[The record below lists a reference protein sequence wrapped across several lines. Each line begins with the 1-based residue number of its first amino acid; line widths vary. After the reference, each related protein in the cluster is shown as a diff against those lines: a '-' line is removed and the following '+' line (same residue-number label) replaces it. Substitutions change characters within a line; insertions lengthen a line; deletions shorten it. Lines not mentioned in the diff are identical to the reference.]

1 VVAADA
7 LRAELTLFGAA
18 ALGEGRSIGSATA
31 DDAELRFD
39 KGVYSAL
46 LTLDLPLERTAERN
60 AYRNSYISLERA
72 VRNVQILEDRI
83 KLNVRQRLRDLLESR
98 ESLKIQAKSVL
109 LAEKRVKST
118 ELFLQAG
125 RGQIQIRDLLDAQ
138 NDLLSAQNA
147 LTLATV
153 NYRIAELQ
161 LQSDMGLLKVDEKG
175 LWREYSPKEVANA
188 RE

>member
-1 VVAADA
+1 
-7 LRAELTLFGAA
+7 
-18 ALGEGRSIGSATA
+18 
-31 DDAELRFD
+31 
-39 KGVYSAL
+39 
-46 LTLDLPLERTAERN
+46 
-60 AYRNSYISLERA
+60 

-83 KLNVRQRLRDLLESR
+83 KLGVRQRLRDLLESR

-138 NDLLSAQNA
+138 DDLLVAQNA
-147 LTLATV
+147 LTLAAV

-161 LQSDMGLLKVDEKG
+161 LQSDMGLLKIDEKG

-188 RE
+188 RK